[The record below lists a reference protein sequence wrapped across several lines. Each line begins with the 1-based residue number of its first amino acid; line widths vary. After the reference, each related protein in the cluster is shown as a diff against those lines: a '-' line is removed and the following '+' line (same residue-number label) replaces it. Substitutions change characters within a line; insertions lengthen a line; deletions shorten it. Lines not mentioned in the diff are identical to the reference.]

1 MAVPPVPVPVRVPV
15 PVLKPMSAHV
25 PVPVSVPAA
34 IDHQSATFAGIW
46 HLASFSLRHRLRL
59 SSVATYRYTP
69 IMSIIPD

>member
-1 MAVPPVPVPVRVPV
+1 MAVPPVRVPV

-25 PVPVSVPAA
+25 PVPAA

>member
-1 MAVPPVPVPVRVPV
+1 MAVPPVRVPV

-46 HLASFSLRHRLRL
+46 HLRSFSLRHRL
-59 SSVATYRYTP
+59 SSVATYSP
-69 IMSIIPD
+69 IMPIIIPD